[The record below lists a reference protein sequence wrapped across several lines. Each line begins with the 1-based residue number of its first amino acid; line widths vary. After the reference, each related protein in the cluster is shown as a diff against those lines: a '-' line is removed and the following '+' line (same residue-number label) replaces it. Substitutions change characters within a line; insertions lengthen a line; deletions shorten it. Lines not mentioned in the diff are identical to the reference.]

1 VNRNQQRHGSH
12 KPIQEFETTSSMGY
26 NGVDYFAPEM
36 TIALPPISSAGG
48 GAHQPDVRGSWQASC
63 GQDVVVVANFAE
75 QPKQG

>member
-1 VNRNQQRHGSH
+1 MAVDFSRVNRNQQRHGSH

-48 GAHQPDVRGSWQASC
+48 WRTSTGCSRILASLL
-63 GQDVVVVANFAE
+63 
-75 QPKQG
+75 